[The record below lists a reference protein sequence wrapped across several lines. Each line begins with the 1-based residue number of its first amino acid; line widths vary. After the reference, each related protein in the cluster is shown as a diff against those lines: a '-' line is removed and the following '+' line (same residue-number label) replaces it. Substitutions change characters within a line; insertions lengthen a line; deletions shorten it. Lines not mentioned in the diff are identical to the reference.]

1 VDPRVVIKEERAD
14 ITEDV
19 ICNNSTTS
27 SKAMTTTPFK
37 ASAATEGTEA
47 KVVVIK
53 EAKVAITNETLATL
67 SAKLSV
73 NNHTFHTNTNSI
85 PVPFT
90 IIYSKYKS
98 HSYILFYTQNSFI
111 PSSHPV

>member
-19 ICNNSTTS
+19 ICNNTTTS
-27 SKAMTTTPFK
+27 FK
-37 ASAATEGTEA
+37 AVAAAAEVTEA

-53 EAKVAITNETLATL
+53 EAKVAITNKTLATL

-73 NNHTFHTNTNSI
+73 NKN
-85 PVPFT
+85 
-90 IIYSKYKS
+90 
-98 HSYILFYTQNSFI
+98 LLRQM
-111 PSSHPV
+111 SSLCGLCVCL

>member
-19 ICNNSTTS
+19 ICNNTTTS
-27 SKAMTTTPFK
+27 FK
-37 ASAATEGTEA
+37 AVAVAATEVTEA

-73 NNHTFHTNTNSI
+73 NKN
-85 PVPFT
+85 
-90 IIYSKYKS
+90 
-98 HSYILFYTQNSFI
+98 LFRQM
-111 PSSHPV
+111 SSLCGLCVCL

>member
-1 VDPRVVIKEERAD
+1 VDPRVVVKEERAAD
-14 ITEDV
+14 ITADV
-19 ICNNSTTS
+19 ICNN
-27 SKAMTTTPFK
+27 TTTCFKLPTTPMK

-73 NNHTFHTNTNSI
+73 NNHTFHTTTKSI

-90 IIYSKYKS
+90 AIFGIQVPFIHTFLHPEFI
-98 HSYILFYTQNSFI
+98 HSIL
-111 PSSHPV
+111 SSC